1 MKVGKKYVFISYS
14 SRNQQIADVVRRL
27 LTDSNIN
34 NWMAPYDI
42 PAGSKYAYEINDA
55 IEGCECVVLLLTE
68 EAQASEFVEKEIDRS
83 TTYKKPII
91 PLKIGDV
98 VLNSGFRYY
107 LGNSQVIA
115 LTEINK
121 CSKEWIKAKEAI
133 INLMTRNGECKD
145 QTYEVKK
152 GGLGDTI
159 RWKLESNGN
168 LHISGSGDLN
178 GAAIYG
184 QTLDK
189 VVVDSHLK
197 DIQGKVIRLFIEEG
211 IESIGE
217 YSFYNFSE
225 LQEVYISHTI
235 KMIGTGAFKNCQK
248 LHHVEFP
255 VTLRVIDNY
264 AFENCKNLNYVSL
277 HNVDFVG
284 AYAFARCPVKCIKLA
299 FQRVWLN
306 HAIEGKQTI
315 QAKAF
320 ALSGIKE
327 IYLKFPEIFMT
338 TALTYDMGEGAFD
351 ECKNLTEIFFEEAI
365 PYISENTFP
374 DELEADV
381 YVKKK
386 VYDNKVLCKSLSRR
400 IKKGKIMILE

>member
-145 QTYEVKK
+145 QTYEV
-152 GGLGDTI
+152 
-159 RWKLESNGN
+159 
-168 LHISGSGDLN
+168 
-178 GAAIYG
+178 
-184 QTLDK
+184 
-189 VVVDSHLK
+189 
-197 DIQGKVIRLFIEEG
+197 
-211 IESIGE
+211 
-217 YSFYNFSE
+217 
-225 LQEVYISHTI
+225 
-235 KMIGTGAFKNCQK
+235 
-248 LHHVEFP
+248 
-255 VTLRVIDNY
+255 
-264 AFENCKNLNYVSL
+264 
-277 HNVDFVG
+277 
-284 AYAFARCPVKCIKLA
+284 
-299 FQRVWLN
+299 
-306 HAIEGKQTI
+306 
-315 QAKAF
+315 
-320 ALSGIKE
+320 
-327 IYLKFPEIFMT
+327 
-338 TALTYDMGEGAFD
+338 
-351 ECKNLTEIFFEEAI
+351 
-365 PYISENTFP
+365 
-374 DELEADV
+374 
-381 YVKKK
+381 
-386 VYDNKVLCKSLSRR
+386 
-400 IKKGKIMILE
+400 